1 METYHAEVT
10 ISEDG
15 KLVMTDL
22 PFQAG
27 EKVEVI
33 VRPQVSPETSHKDYP
48 LKGTV
53 IEYIDPFGSVAEN
66 DWDVLK

>member
-22 PFQAG
+22 PFHAG

-33 VRPQVSPETSHKDYP
+33 VRPQVAPETSDRDYP
-48 LKGTV
+48 LRGTTYQ
-53 IEYIDPFGSVAEN
+53 YIDPFAPVAED
-66 DWDVLK
+66 DWDVLQ

>member
-22 PFQAG
+22 PFHAG
-27 EKVEVI
+27 ETVEVI
-33 VRPQVSPETSHKDYP
+33 VRPQVSSETSDKDYP
-48 LKGTV
+48 LRGTT
-53 IEYIDPFGSVAEN
+53 YQHIDPFAPVAED
-66 DWDVLK
+66 DWDVLQ